1 MAGYFNDGN
10 GVKNITDGYFYDGDV
25 KYYKDV
31 VTTKYWK
38 EITTTVKGDLEYAC
52 YKQDTDYGYY
62 FYAKPPIGSDK
73 TGYYAEG
80 APKVSSSSEFVYS
93 IANYFTRISEDKAE
107 VEAFGYPTTTYTRYY
122 EDDLYIETTVT
133 ETVEGTPEDYTHT
146 TTETTTVEVSAD
158 DEYDYKEYY
167 PKKIKQIYKVI
178 NGEAKLIFNNE

>member
-38 EITTTVKGDLEYAC
+38 EVTKDSKELEYGC
-52 YKQDTDYGYY
+52 YVGSGYITY
-62 FYAKPPIGSDK
+62 VKAPIGVENTMHADCVDMCS
-73 TGYYAEG
+73 Y
-80 APKVSSSSEFVYS
+80 VSSSSKLTYHPPNALGSLTEDSYTLVGIKFV
-93 IANYFTRISEDKAE
+93 RQRDK
-107 VEAFGYPTTTYTRYY
+107 
-122 EDDLYIETTVT
+122 DLYIDTKVT

>member
-38 EITTTVKGDLEYAC
+38 EVETTVKGDLEYGC
-52 YKQDTDYGYY
+52 YNNQNAYV
-62 FYAKPPIGSDK
+62 YAKAPIGSNLDQ
-73 TGYYAEG
+73 YL
-80 APKVSSSSEFVYS
+80 VSSGGMAGSSEDLTKAYVPFV
-93 IANYFTRISEDKAE
+93 TVTEDT
-107 VEAFGYPTTTYTRYY
+107 VVLDLSGLGYGVTTYTRYR
-122 EDDLYIETTVT
+122 DGDLYIETTAT

-146 TTETTTVEVSAD
+146 TTENTTVEVSAD

-178 NGEAKLIFNNE
+178 NEEAKLIFNNE

>member
-38 EITTTVKGDLEYAC
+38 EVTTGSKELLYAC
-52 YKQDTDYGYY
+52 YAYSGTY
-62 FYAKPPIGSDK
+62 FYAKNPIGSDMSMYGSPNGSK
-73 TGYYAEG
+73 ITDVSKLTFRDYFWESLTEDSATYILDIMGSINKITHTRSYA
-80 APKVSSSSEFVYS
+80 
-93 IANYFTRISEDKAE
+93 
-107 VEAFGYPTTTYTRYY
+107 
-122 EDDLYIETTVT
+122 DDLCIDTTVT
-133 ETVEGTPEDYTHT
+133 EIVEGTPEDYTHT
-146 TTETTTVEVSAD
+146 TTETTTVEVGAD